1 MLHIDMASLTR
12 QERIQNGLVFAFLSG
27 VLVTPGGPM
36 LLALCLAGMG
46 LWSCRD
52 LGTDLAMLWESP
64 ALRIMA
70 MGFAIFVGVGFF
82 LGIWYDYRPG
92 HYEAYIP
99 FLLAPLML
107 HGVLKARLQPAVLWM
122 GAATAAVLAGALA
135 SYQSLVL
142 LTGRAMGAMS
152 HPIIFGDLSV
162 VLACIALFGVLYFEQ
177 SKNQLWMRIF
187 LSCGAAMG
195 VWGSLLSGSKGGWL
209 SIIMVLLVFV
219 WRVTAGKPVI
229 WRFLGVA
236 LISALVAKGVWLAPE
251 DLVRGRLEGVWGK
264 ILLWFETGQVTDWSV
279 SIRLELWSYALE
291 LFTQRPILGWSGGGA
306 LAMLAEHLK
315 PFNVP
320 VGVAPVFENDL
331 LHYAAVSGMV
341 GVLSV
346 LALYGGVFAGFWL
359 YQKQGAKAFVYA
371 LLGMMLVA
379 LYFEFG
385 LTVNALGRNA
395 FRYFFCAMSVMLL
408 GLIILATK
416 ENKESAWN

>member
-1 MLHIDMASLTR
+1 MLRIDMASLTQR
-12 QERIQNGLVFAFLSG
+12 ERIQNGLVFACLSS
-27 VLVTPGGPM
+27 VLVLPGGPM

-46 LWSCRD
+46 LWSFKHLR
-52 LGTDLAMLWESP
+52 TDLAKVWDSP
-64 ALRIMA
+64 AVRTMA
-70 MGFAIFVGVGFF
+70 MGMAIFVAVGFF

-99 FLLAPLML
+99 FLLSPLML
-107 HGVLKARLQPAVLWM
+107 HGVLKARLQPVVLWM

-135 SYQSLVL
+135 SYESLVL
-142 LTGRAMGAMS
+142 LTGRAMGAMN

-162 VLACIALFGVLYFEQ
+162 VLACIALFGLLYFEQ
-177 SKNQLWMRIF
+177 AKTQLWMRIF

-219 WRVTAGKPVI
+219 WRVTAGKPLL
-229 WRFLGVA
+229 WRCLGVA
-236 LISALVAKGVWLAPE
+236 LIAGLVVKGVWLAPE
-251 DLVRGRLEGVWGK
+251 ELVRGRLEGIWGN
-264 ILLWFETGQVTDWSV
+264 IHLWFETGQVTDWSV
-279 SIRLELWSYALE
+279 SIRLELWSYALQ
-291 LFTQRPILGWSGGGA
+291 LFAQRPILGWSGGGA
-306 LAMLAEHLK
+306 LSMLAEHLK

-320 VGVAPVFENDL
+320 AGIAPVFENDL
-331 LHYAAVSGMV
+331 LHYAAVSGLV

-359 YQKQGAKAFVYA
+359 CQKQGAQAFAYA
-371 LLGMMLVA
+371 LLGMLLVA

-408 GLIILATK
+408 GLIILAAK
-416 ENKESAWN
+416 EKKVQTWN

>member
-371 LLGMMLVA
+371 LLGMLLVA

-395 FRYFFCAMSVMLL
+395 FRYFFCSMTVMLL
-408 GLIILATK
+408 GLIILASK
-416 ENKESAWN
+416 ENKASA

>member
-1 MLHIDMASLTR
+1 MLRIDMASLTQR
-12 QERIQNGLVFAFLSG
+12 ERIHNGLVFACLSV
-27 VLVTPGGPM
+27 VLVMPGGPM

-46 LWSCRD
+46 LWSFKD
-52 LGTDLAMLWESP
+52 LRTDLAQVWGSP
-64 ALRIMA
+64 VVRIMT

-92 HYEAYIP
+92 HYEAFIP

-107 HGVLKARLQPAVLWM
+107 HGVLKARLQPVVLWM

-135 SYQSLVL
+135 SYESLVL

-177 SKNQLWMRIF
+177 AKNQRWMLVY
-187 LSCGAAMG
+187 LSCGAALG

-219 WRVTAGKPVI
+219 WRVTAGKAVI
-229 WRFLGVA
+229 WRCLGVV
-236 LISALVAKGVWLAPE
+236 LILVLVAKGVWLAPE

-264 ILLWFETGQVTDWSV
+264 IHHWFETGQVTDWSV
-279 SIRLELWSYALE
+279 SIRLELWSYALQ
-291 LFTQRPILGWSGGGA
+291 LFAQRPILGWSGGEA
-306 LAMLAEHLK
+306 LSMLADHLK

-346 LALYGGVFAGFWL
+346 LALYGCVFAGFWL
-359 YQKQGAKAFVYA
+359 YQKQGASTFAYA
-371 LLGMMLVA
+371 LLGMLLVA

-395 FRYFFCAMSVMLL
+395 FRYFFCAMTVILL
-408 GLIILATK
+408 GLIILATQ
-416 ENKESAWN
+416 ETKESAWN

>member
-107 HGVLKARLQPAVLWM
+107 HGVLKARFQPAVLWM

-291 LFTQRPILGWSGGGA
+291 LFTQRPILGWSGGG
-306 LAMLAEHLK
+306 
-315 PFNVP
+315 
-320 VGVAPVFENDL
+320 
-331 LHYAAVSGMV
+331 
-341 GVLSV
+341 
-346 LALYGGVFAGFWL
+346 
-359 YQKQGAKAFVYA
+359 
-371 LLGMMLVA
+371 
-379 LYFEFG
+379 FG
-385 LTVNALGRNA
+385 QARRTVET
-395 FRYFFCAMSVMLL
+395 
-408 GLIILATK
+408 I
-416 ENKESAWN
+416 

>member
-1 MLHIDMASLTR
+1 MLPFDMASLTQR
-12 QERIQNGLVFAFLSG
+12 ERIQNGLVFTCLSG
-27 VLVTPGGPM
+27 VLVMPGGPM

-52 LGTDLAMLWESP
+52 LGTELALVWESP
-64 ALRIMA
+64 AVRIMA
-70 MGFAIFVGVGFF
+70 MGFAMFVGVGFF
-82 LGIWYDYRPG
+82 LGIWYGYKLG

-122 GAATAAVLAGALA
+122 GGATAALLAGTLA

-142 LTGRAMGAMS
+142 LTGRAKGAMS

-177 SKNQLWMRIF
+177 ARNQRWMRVY
-187 LSCGAAMG
+187 LLLGAAMG

-219 WRVTAGKPVI
+219 WRVTSGKPLL
-229 WRFLGVA
+229 WRCLGVV
-236 LISALVAKGVWLAPE
+236 LISVLVAKGVWLAPE

-264 ILLWFETGQVTDWSV
+264 IHLWFETGQVTDWSV
-279 SIRLELWSYALE
+279 SIRLELWSYALK
-291 LFTQRPILGWSGGGA
+291 LFAQRPVLGWSGGGA

-320 VGVAPVFENDL
+320 AGIAPVFENDL

-346 LALYGGVFAGFWL
+346 LALYGCVFVGFWL
-359 YQKQGAKAFVYA
+359 HQKQGAHTFAYA
-371 LLGMMLVA
+371 LLGMLLVA

-395 FRYFFCAMSVMLL
+395 FRYFFCAFTVMLL

-416 ENKESAWN
+416 EKKVQTWN

>member
-1 MLHIDMASLTR
+1 MVHIDMALLSLR
-12 QERIQNGLVFAFLSG
+12 ERIQNGLVFACLSL
-27 VLVTPGGPM
+27 VLVMPGGPM

-46 LWSCRD
+46 FWSYRD
-52 LGTDLAMLWESP
+52 LGTDLAKVWGSP
-64 ALRIMA
+64 AVRIMA
-70 MGFAIFVGVGFF
+70 MGLAIFVGVGIFM
-82 LGIWYDYRPG
+82 GIWYDYRLG

-99 FLLAPLML
+99 FLLSPLML

-142 LTGRAMGAMS
+142 LTGRAMGAMN
-152 HPIIFGDLSV
+152 HPI
-162 VLACIALFGVLYFEQ
+162 IALFGVLYFEQ
-177 SKNQLWMRIF
+177 SKNQLWMRFF

-219 WRVTAGKPVI
+219 WRVTTGKPVL
-229 WRFLGVA
+229 WRCLGVV
-236 LISALVAKGVWLAPE
+236 LITVLVAKGVWLAPE
-251 DLVRGRLEGVWGK
+251 ELVRERLEGVWGK
-264 ILLWFETGQVTDWSV
+264 IHLWFETGQVTDWSV

-291 LFTQRPILGWSGGGA
+291 LFAQRPILGWSGGGA
-306 LAMLAEHLK
+306 LSMLAEHLK
-315 PFNVP
+315 PFNLP
-320 VGVAPVFENDL
+320 AGIAPVFENDL
-331 LHYAAVSGMV
+331 LHYAAVSGLV

-359 YQKQGAKAFVYA
+359 CQKQGAQAFAYA
-371 LLGMMLVA
+371 LLGMLLVA

-395 FRYFFCAMSVMLL
+395 FRYFFCAMSVILL
-408 GLIILATK
+408 GLIILAAK
-416 ENKESAWN
+416 EKKVQTWN

>member
-1 MLHIDMASLTR
+1 MLRIDMASLTQR
-12 QERIQNGLVFAFLSG
+12 ERIQNGLVFACLSS
-27 VLVTPGGPM
+27 VLVLPGGPM

-122 GAATAAVLAGALA
+122 GAAIAAVLAGALA

-346 LALYGGVFAGFWL
+346 LALYGSVFAGFWL

-371 LLGMMLVA
+371 LLGMLLVA

>member
-1 MLHIDMASLTR
+1 MERIDMASLKLH
-12 QERIQNGLVFAFLSG
+12 ERIQNGLVFACLSLM
-27 VLVTPGGPM
+27 LVMPGGPM

-46 LWSCRD
+46 LWSFKD
-52 LGTDLAMLWESP
+52 LRNDLAKVWDIS
-64 ALRIMA
+64 AVRIMT
-70 MGFAIFVGVGFF
+70 MGFAIFVGVGIF

-107 HGVLKARLQPAVLWM
+107 HGVLKARLQPVVLWM
-122 GAATAAVLAGALA
+122 GAATAAVLAGLYA
-135 SYQSLVL
+135 SYESLVL
-142 LTGRAMGAMS
+142 LMGRAMGSMS

-177 SKNQLWMRIF
+177 AKNQRWMRVY
-187 LSCGAAMG
+187 LSCGAALG

-219 WRVTAGKPVI
+219 WRVTAGKPII
-229 WRFLGVA
+229 WRCLGVV
-236 LISALVAKGVWLAPE
+236 LISVLVAKGVWLAPE

-264 ILLWFETGQVTDWSV
+264 IHHWIDTGQVTDWSV
-279 SIRLELWSYALE
+279 SIRLELWSYALQ
-291 LFTQRPILGWSGGGA
+291 LFAQRPILGWSGGGA

-320 VGVAPVFENDL
+320 VGIAPVFENDL

-346 LALYGGVFAGFWL
+346 LALYGSVFAGFWL
-359 YQKQGAKAFVYA
+359 YQKQGAQTFAYA
-371 LLGMMLVA
+371 LLGMLLVA

-395 FRYFFCAMSVMLL
+395 FRYFFCAMTVMLL
-408 GLIILATK
+408 GLIILTTK
-416 ENKESAWN
+416 EKKVPTWN

>member
-1 MLHIDMASLTR
+1 MLSIDMASLTLR
-12 QERIQNGLVFAFLSG
+12 ERICNGLVFACLSV
-27 VLVTPGGPM
+27 VLVMPGGPM

-52 LGTDLAMLWESP
+52 WGTDLAKVWESP
-64 ALRIMA
+64 AVRIMA
-70 MGFAIFVGVGFF
+70 MGFAIFVGVGIF

-92 HYEAYIP
+92 HYEAFIP
-99 FLLAPLML
+99 FLLFPLML
-107 HGVLKARLQPAVLWM
+107 HGVLKARLQASVLWM
-122 GAATAAVLAGALA
+122 GAATGAVTAGLYA

-142 LTGRAMGAMS
+142 MTGRAMGSMN

-177 SKNQLWMRIF
+177 AKNQRWVRVY

-219 WRVTAGKPVI
+219 WRATAGKPVL
-229 WRFLGVA
+229 WRFLGVV
-236 LISALVAKGVWLAPE
+236 LISVLMAKGVWLAPE
-251 DLVRGRLEGVWGK
+251 ELVRDRLVGVWGK
-264 ILLWFETGQVTDWSV
+264 AHLWFETGQVTDWSV
-279 SIRLELWSYALE
+279 SIRLELWSFALK
-291 LFTQRPILGWSGGGA
+291 LFAQRPILGWSGEGA
-306 LAMLAEHLK
+306 LTMLAEHLK

-320 VGVAPVFENDL
+320 AGIAPVFENDL
-331 LHYAAVSGMV
+331 LHYAAVSGLV

-346 LALYGGVFAGFWL
+346 LALYGGVFACFWL
-359 YQKQGAKAFVYA
+359 CQKQGPKTFAYA
-371 LLGMMLVA
+371 LLGMLLVA

-408 GLIILATK
+408 GLIILATQEK
-416 ENKESAWN
+416 KG

>member
-1 MLHIDMASLTR
+1 MVHIDMASLTR
-12 QERIQNGLVFAFLSG
+12 RQRIHNGLIFACLSV
-27 VLVTPGGPM
+27 VLVMPGGPM
-36 LLALCLAGMG
+36 LLALCLAAMG
-46 LWSCRD
+46 LWSFKD
-52 LGTDLAMLWESP
+52 LHTDLAQVWGSP
-64 ALRIMA
+64 VVRIMT
-70 MGFAIFVGVGFF
+70 MGFAMFVGVGFF

-92 HYEAYIP
+92 HYEAFIP

-107 HGVLKARLQPAVLWM
+107 HGVLKAQLQPVVLWM
-122 GAATAAVLAGALA
+122 GAATAAVLAGTFA
-135 SYQSLVL
+135 SFESLVL

-177 SKNQLWMRIF
+177 AKSQLWMRVY
-187 LSCGAAMG
+187 LSCAAAMG
-195 VWGSLLSGSKGGWL
+195 VWASLLSGSKGGWL

-219 WRVTAGKPVI
+219 WRVTAGKPVL
-229 WRFLGVA
+229 WRFLGVV
-236 LISALVAKGVWLAPE
+236 LISVLVVKGVWLAPE

-264 ILLWFETGQVTDWSV
+264 AHLWFETGQVTDWSV
-279 SIRLELWSYALE
+279 SIRLELWSYALH
-291 LFTQRPILGWSGGGA
+291 LFAQRPILGWSGGGA
-306 LAMLAEHLK
+306 LAMLTEHIK

-359 YQKQGAKAFVYA
+359 CQKQGAQAFAYA
-371 LLGMMLVA
+371 LLGMLLVA

-408 GLIILATK
+408 GLILLA
-416 ENKESAWN
+416 NKKNKASAWN

>member
-70 MGFAIFVGVGFF
+70 MGFAIFVAVGFF

-371 LLGMMLVA
+371 LLGMLLVA

-395 FRYFFCAMSVMLL
+395 FRYFFCVMSVMLL